1 MKKLLVIFGLVL
13 SISTMY
19 AQEMLEGVKETPKS
33 IKRYDFKEVD
43 RFQYDTYTVVV
54 ITDCLTNEKEYKLK
68 ISYHDDRYEDD
79 RVSYFSDGVVAE
91 LLKTF
96 HYLITNQF
104 EPERRDEKTFIVG
117 EVGEGLYFKLK
128 PDARRIELFIDWDHL
143 LVRIY
148 DEYAIKEFASLLF
161 KIEKTFSEKGR
172 DLKDAVISDEDKK
185 EPLKIIL

>member
-1 MKKLLVIFGLVL
+1 M
-13 SISTMY
+13 
-19 AQEMLEGVKETPKS
+19 
-33 IKRYDFKEVD
+33 
-43 RFQYDTYTVVV
+43 
-54 ITDCLTNEKEYKLK
+54 
-68 ISYHDDRYEDD
+68 
-79 RVSYFSDGVVAE
+79 SYFSDGVVAE